1 MRAAAAGGAA
11 SVRAALRGNA
21 RRYGMVIALA
31 AIVVLF
37 QVLTGGLLLRPA
49 NVSNLVL
56 QNSYVLILA
65 VGMMLVIITGH
76 IDLSVGSVVAFT
88 GAVSAIMLAE
98 WGLPLLIV
106 LPLSLLVGGLIGAWQ
121 GFWVAYVGLPAFIVT
136 LAGML
141 VFRGLT
147 LLVLGGESVGDLPPE
162 ARRLATGFV
171 PGFEA
176 GGVDIVPLALGAAV
190 AALVVIGLRTSRS
203 RALRHGIRVVPAP
216 AALAVQALAVAAV
229 LALCTAFALHS
240 GVPWVGALLL
250 VLIAGYA
257 LFMAAT
263 VPGRRVYATGGNP
276 KAAELS
282 GVRTKRTVFW
292 VFVNMGALSALAGL
306 VFTARLNLAAPG
318 AGTMFEL
325 DAIAAAFIGGASASG
340 GVGTVVGAVVGA
352 LVMGVLNNGMSI
364 IGLGVDWQQAI
375 KGLVLLVAVAFDV
388 LGKKGTLASGLQGL
402 RGLLGGRSGASP
414 GADGPGGAGGGSPL
428 HGAAQGEPAAQETG
442 DGGVQQH
449 HRQGVQH

>member
-1 MRAAAAGGAA
+1 MRAAAGGAA
-11 SVRAALRGNA
+11 SVRAVLRGNA

-31 AIVVLF
+31 LIVVLF
-37 QVLTGGLLLRPA
+37 QILTGGLLLQPA

-98 WGLPLLIV
+98 WGLPLLLV

-147 LLVLGGESVGDLPPE
+147 LLVLGGESVGDLPSS
-162 ARRLATGFV
+162 ARTLATGFV
-171 PGFEA
+171 PGFDVA
-176 GGVDIVPLALGAAV
+176 GVDIVPLALGAAV
-190 AALVVIGLRTSRS
+190 AALVVAGLRASRA

-216 AALAVQALAVAAV
+216 AALAVQALAAAAV

-240 GVPWVGALLL
+240 GIPVVGALLL

-375 KGLVLLVAVAFDV
+375 KGLVLLIAVAFDV
-388 LGKKGTLASGLQGL
+388 LGKKGLLASGLGRL
-402 RGLLGGRSGASP
+402 RAALGAR
-414 GADGPGGAGGGSPL
+414 GGGGGSS
-428 HGAAQGEPAAQETG
+428 GG
-442 DGGVQQH
+442 DGTGGPEAAEGSGDPA
-449 HRQGVQH
+449 RQAGDESGRGTGRGAEVRPTL